1 MTEGAEHG
9 TAARIVCVC
18 AALWLLHSDGLDLPP
33 VVGSRPGPGGGG
45 PSSAPAPGPQN
56 VGASQIPI
64 HIHIIHATGPGPR
77 SKQEPREAAL
87 KATS

>member
-33 VVGSRPGPGGGG
+33 VVGRRRKSCPNHQMHGV
-45 PSSAPAPGPQN
+45 S
-56 VGASQIPI
+56 PI
-64 HIHIIHATGPGPR
+64 LVKV
-77 SKQEPREAAL
+77 S
-87 KATS
+87 